1 MDDAETDPVV
11 AYSDDQ
17 TKIAGILFD
26 DNYESLLRIA
36 RSKRKRRV
44 AKGTPEVSSLM

>member
-1 MDDAETDPVV
+1 MRVRYRMDDAETDPVV

-36 RSKRKRRV
+36 RSKRKR
-44 AKGTPEVSSLM
+44 TPQTI